1 MKVFNDVYEVEIPQE
16 QDKQIK
22 DMQSVVDKITKALH
36 KGTGGYYND
45 SLIEI
50 EGICREIIGD
60 FWYNNENVCT
70 FNTKALIPKYSH
82 EISKENNDL
91 IFQLNEQ
98 LTSIKKMVKIEQLM
112 DSL

>member
-1 MKVFNDVYEVEIPQE
+1 MKVFNNVYEVEIPQE

-22 DMQSVVDKITKALH
+22 DMQLVVNKITN
-36 KGTGGYYND
+36 ND
-45 SLIEI
+45 SLVEI
-50 EGICREIIGD
+50 EGICREIIGE

-70 FNTKALIPKYSH
+70 FNTKALIPKYSN

>member
-22 DMQSVVDKITKALH
+22 DMQSVVDKITKALY

-50 EGICREIIGD
+50 EGICREIIGE
-60 FWYNNENVCT
+60 FWYNNEDIVGHS
-70 FNTKALIPKYSH
+70 LIPKYSH
-82 EISKENNDL
+82 EISEENNDL

-98 LTSIKKMVKIEQLM
+98 LTSIKKRVKIEKLM

>member
-22 DMQSVVDKITKALH
+22 EMQSIVNKISKALH

-45 SLIEI
+45 SLVEI
-50 EGICREIIGD
+50 EGICGLIIGE
-60 FWYNNENVCT
+60 FWYNNDEDDI
-70 FNTKALIPKYSH
+70 IPKYSV
-82 EISKENNDL
+82 EISEENDKS
-91 IFQLNEQ
+91 ISILNEQ
-98 LTSIKKMVKIEQLM
+98 LTSIKKMVKIERLM

>member
-50 EGICREIIGD
+50 EGICREIIGE
-60 FWYNNENVCT
+60 FWYNNEVQMQWV
-70 FNTKALIPKYSH
+70 ISPRYSN